1 MEGNAIWQIAL
12 LLDSEEAIMGIRQKA
27 DELGRQA
34 GRILNLADRV
44 EQTIQERLN
53 QMWGTSLEPMDV
65 YKQILRRV
73 EDEIITLTSGER
85 AFPFHRLNVELF
97 VPDEKRARIFE
108 TAFVNADRLPKDIT
122 TALQKK
128 LGAPPE
134 PLKVAVTVSIQ
145 PPPEG
150 VTEVFLI
157 QFQAAAPAAAKAV
170 EAKAG
175 TKAVLIVLRGTA
187 FKKRFT
193 IERERIYI
201 GRLPEV
207 IGKDD
212 RVVRRND
219 FYFLEDGSDVNQTVS
234 REHAQIRLDKETGD
248 YRISDDLSAYGT
260 IILRDGQRHEVPRR
274 RGLKLRSG
282 DEIYFGEA
290 CVRFEYR

>member
-1 MEGNAIWQIAL
+1 
-12 LLDSEEAIMGIRQKA
+12 MGIRQKA

-65 YKQILRRV
+65 HKQIVRRV

-85 AFPFHRLNVELF
+85 AFPFHRLSVELF

-108 TAFVNADRLPKDIT
+108 TAFVTADRLPKDIAA
-122 TALQKK
+122 ALQKK
-128 LGAPPE
+128 LGASPE
-134 PLKVAVTVSIQ
+134 PLKVAVTVAIQ

-157 QFQAAAPAAAKAV
+157 HFQAAAPAAKAV
-170 EAKAG
+170 EAKAGAKTG

-212 RVVRRND
+212 RVIRRND

-234 REHAQIRLDKETGD
+234 REHAQIRLDKDTGD

>member
-1 MEGNAIWQIAL
+1 
-12 LLDSEEAIMGIRQKA
+12 MGIRQKA